1 MRRILAIHSKRKIK
15 LSRINCRCFGYHDQ
29 VRKELSVKIMFKMRV
44 MRRNQSYEDVR
55 ARKRKR
61 NE

>member
-1 MRRILAIHSKRKIK
+1 MRKILAIHSKRKIK
-15 LSRINCRCFGYHDQ
+15 PGRINCRCFGYHDQ
-29 VRKELSVKIMFKMRV
+29 VKKELSVKIMFKMRI

-55 ARKRKR
+55 AGKHKR